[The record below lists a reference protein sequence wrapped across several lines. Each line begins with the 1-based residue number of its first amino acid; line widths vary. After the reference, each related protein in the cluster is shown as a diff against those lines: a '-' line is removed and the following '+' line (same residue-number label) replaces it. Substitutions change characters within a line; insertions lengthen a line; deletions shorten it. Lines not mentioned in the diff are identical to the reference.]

1 MPIYKGG
8 AIMAVLCKRYKPR
21 DLAGK
26 ENCPNC
32 FRWVGIGCENH
43 EALIEDW
50 QTRKSEGIDK
60 VMRMNRAVWIG

>member
-1 MPIYKGG
+1 
-8 AIMAVLCKRYKPR
+8 MATLCKHYKPR
-21 DLAGK
+21 SLTAK

-32 FRWVGIGCENH
+32 FRWTGIGCENH

-60 VMRMNRAVWIG
+60 IMRTNKGVWIG